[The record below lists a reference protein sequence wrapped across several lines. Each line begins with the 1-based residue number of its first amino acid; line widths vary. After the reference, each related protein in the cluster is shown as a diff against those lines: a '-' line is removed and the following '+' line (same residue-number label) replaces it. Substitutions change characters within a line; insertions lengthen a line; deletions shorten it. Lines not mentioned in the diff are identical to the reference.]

1 MRVSVH
7 VCNLVHVYLRL
18 DVCACVCV
26 CVCVCVC
33 RGGGTSLLACLLSIT
48 I

>member
-1 MRVSVH
+1 VRVSVH

-26 CVCVCVC
+26 CVCGC
-33 RGGGTSLLACLLSIT
+33 RGGYELACLLA
-48 I
+48 